1 MTLYYFISLS
11 HAHTHQ
17 VNTGD
22 SGFQY
27 PFYLLHNCCIECGT
41 QNLFS
46 LLQRAGIVL
55 SFGVMLCEISCNKEN
70 GTIDSKRTLGMWLI
84 NALVCNAA
92 LQWRTQLKCTMW

>member
-22 SGFQY
+22 SRFQH

-41 QNLFS
+41 QNILVYCKEQELFY
-46 LLQRAGIVL
+46 LLVL
-55 SFGVMLCEISCNKEN
+55 CYVKYHVIKKN
-70 GTIDSKRTLGMWLI
+70 GTVDSKRALGMWLI
-84 NALVCNAA
+84 NAA
-92 LQWRTQLKCTMW
+92 LQ